1 MDTPPILRDFPH
13 GFDTARL
20 TIRRPEPGDGPEM
33 NVAIRETWKD
43 LAEWMP
49 WAVTKPTIEESEEF
63 VRKAHVKFVE
73 REDLL
78 FLLFLRGTK
87 TLVGGSGLHR
97 IDWKVPSFEIGY
109 WCREQFQD
117 QGYIKEAAG
126 GLADFAVRELGA
138 RRVVIT
144 CDAENEPSARV
155 ARAIGFAHEATL
167 KNHRRHHLS
176 GELRDTL
183 VFSRV
188 LPDSKPS
195 ARR

>member
-20 TIRRPEPGDGPEM
+20 TIRRPEPGDGAEA
-33 NVAIRETWKD
+33 NAAIRETWSD

-49 WAVTKPTIEESEEF
+49 WALRRPTVEESEEF
-63 VRKAHVKFVE
+63 VRKAHAKFIE

-78 FLLFLRGTK
+78 FLLFLKGTK

-109 WCREQFQD
+109 WCRERFQRE
-117 QGYIKEAAG
+117 GYITEAAG
-126 GLADFAVRELGA
+126 AIADFAVRELGA
-138 RRVVIT
+138 RRLVIT
-144 CDAENEPSARV
+144 CDAENERSAAIPR
-155 ARAIGFAHEATL
+155 RIGFVEEATL
-167 KNHRRHHLS
+167 QNHRRHHLS

-183 VFSRV
+183 VFARV
-188 LPDSKPS
+188 IADPRTSG
-195 ARR
+195 RR